1 MAGVVSC
8 AASRK
13 NPGTE
18 ASGCLCR
25 HKEPFDATTNMIP
38 AQNISVVFQGP
49 IASGQADVVH
59 HNVRQVKRLLPQS
72 EIIISTWRGSG
83 VADLNCE
90 VDQIIESTDPG
101 IATLGWDSKCNINR
115 QICST
120 QTGLNVATRQY
131 AMKIRLDST
140 LSGLSFLEVY
150 AKMLSDSQVGPAS
163 LFRQRVLATS
173 LYFRDAAK
181 SNYLF
186 HPSDT
191 FQFGL
196 RSDLHDLWNVPLV
209 GEGDPVTEKLA
220 LVPEQYL
227 WIRYL
232 LSKGIPAKNVDASR
246 FRWSSMIMSEWSL
259 ATNWWVVAG
268 ERHGIDLPA
277 RFLTT
282 NLPGKTHFEEEWNSF
297 AMRSGRKPSWRACR
311 WNVVRKFTRKVRW
324 P

>member
-1 MAGVVSC
+1 
-8 AASRK
+8 
-13 NPGTE
+13 
-18 ASGCLCR
+18 
-25 HKEPFDATTNMIP
+25 MIP
-38 AQNISVVFQGP
+38 AENISVVFQGP
-49 IASGQADVVH
+49 VGSGQADVVH

-72 EIIISTWRGSG
+72 EIIISTWIGSEVG
-83 VADLNCE
+83 NLKCD
-90 VDQIIESTDPG
+90 VDQVIESVDPG
-101 IATLGWDSKCNINR
+101 TATLGWDAKCNINR

-120 QTGLNVATRQY
+120 SAGLNAATRQY

-140 LSGLSFLEVY
+140 LSGLSFLDVY
-150 AKMLSDSQVGPAS
+150 AQMLSDPQVGPAS

-196 RSDLHDLWNVPLV
+196 RSDLLDLWNVSLV
-209 GEGDPVTEKLA
+209 GQGDPITEKLA

-232 LSKGIPAKNVDASR
+232 LKRGVPATKVDASR

-268 ERHGIDLPA
+268 ERQGIELPA
-277 RFLTT
+277 RFLTA
-282 NLPGKTHFEEEWNSF
+282 NLPEKTHFEEEWRSF
-297 AMRSGRKPSWRACR
+297 ALRSGPKPSWRVCR
-311 WNVVRKFTRKVRW
+311 WNVVRKFTRKVKW